1 LSSFFF
7 SFVNIIDS
15 TYICDSKF
23 YFPSFPISYKV
34 TAYKK
39 KKNQSVESTNILGK
53 WEKSQKTYPYREI
66 VLGKLWEKFLDFG
79 KNIISRIVFS
89 AFLFYFLYSK

>member
-1 LSSFFF
+1 VISR
-7 SFVNIIDS
+7 N
-15 TYICDSKF
+15 KF
-23 YFPSFPISYKV
+23 LVSQFPIKQLLR
-34 TAYKK
+34 KK
-39 KKNQSVESTNILGK
+39 KKNQSVHEANILGK